1 MNFVGK
7 VFVVLQ
13 LLGGFALMG
22 FAGAVFSAQQ
32 NWKAH
37 SEGVSQNLESANSTL
52 GLKETELKNLKDQ
65 AAADREAFEDK
76 IRGLEAQLT
85 ETNRE
90 NVALTKTNEQLNTD
104 LATTEQLAKTTA
116 DQEKERRF
124 EALEM
129 RKINEKLHED
139 LNKKTAAIQKH
150 KDEIFAQK
158 INLEHYQTRYD
169 KLQSDHAL
177 AKKVLAQHD
186 INFDPRDPTLLVG
199 VTPPTLVVGHI
210 IETRPTKNRST
221 ELAEISLGSDDDIAK
236 GHTLYIYRTGGK
248 PGERPKYLGKLH
260 IIDVNTDTAVGRVER
275 VKTGVIRKGDNVTT
289 KL

>member
-37 SEGVSQNLESANSTL
+37 SESVQQALDKKTADLTAM
-52 GLKETELKNLKDQ
+52 ETELEKRKDQ
-65 AAADREAFEDK
+65 ATEDRNAFEDK

-90 NVALTKTNEQLNTD
+90 NVDLAKTNEQLNTD
-104 LATTEQLAKTTA
+104 LATSEQLAKTTA
-116 DQEKERRF
+116 DQEKARRF

-129 RKINEKLHED
+129 RKINVKLHED
-139 LNKKTAAIQKH
+139 LNAKTAAIQKH

-158 INLEHYQTRYD
+158 IRLEHYLAKHD

-177 AKKVLAQHD
+177 AKKVLAQHA
-186 INFDPRDPTLLVG
+186 IKFDPRDPTLLVG

-210 IETRPTKNRST
+210 IETRPTKNRNV
-221 ELAEISLGSDDDIAK
+221 EYAEISLGSDDDIAK

-248 PGERPKYLGKLH
+248 PGEQPKYLGKLH
-260 IIDVNTDTAVGRVER
+260 IIDVYTDTAVGTVER